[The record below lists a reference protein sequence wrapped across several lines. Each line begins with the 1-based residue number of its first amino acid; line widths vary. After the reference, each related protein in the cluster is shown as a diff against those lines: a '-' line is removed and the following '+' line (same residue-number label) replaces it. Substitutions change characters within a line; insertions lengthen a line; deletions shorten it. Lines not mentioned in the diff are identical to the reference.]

1 MKIKVRNPIVRAP
14 ILRKGGAHVKAK
26 SSQRAKAKKEIHK
39 AVNEW
44 TTDKRQF

>member
-1 MKIKVRNPIVRAP
+1 MRIKLRNPIIRAP
-14 ILRKGGAHVKAK
+14 IMRKGGAHIKAK
-26 SSQRAKAKKEIHK
+26 SGKRAKAKKEINK